1 MSATSE
7 NAAQAER
14 RKEKQKIQDDD
25 AEEMGGEGQAT
36 LLASDRTR
44 AMQDSYYRLKHIHI
58 SKKQTIPL
66 LLQNENGP
74 CPLLAICTASLD
86 FYFYFYLFRNY
97 ILMLFQLTMTYL
109 SVLSQ

>member
-7 NAAQAER
+7 KAAQAER

-25 AEEMGGEGQAT
+25 DVEEMGGEQAT
-36 LLASDRTR
+36 LRASDRMR

-74 CPLLAICTASLD
+74 CPLLAICTASPG
-86 FYFYFYLFRNY
+86 FILFIFIFIQDRA
-97 ILMLFQLTMTYL
+97 LFT
-109 SVLSQ
+109 VK

>member
-7 NAAQAER
+7 KAAQAER

-25 AEEMGGEGQAT
+25 DVEEMGGEQAT
-36 LLASDRTR
+36 LRASDRTR

-74 CPLLAICTASLD
+74 CPLLAICTASPD
-86 FYFYFYLFRNY
+86 FILF
-97 ILMLFQLTMTYL
+97 IFIFIQDLALFT
-109 SVLSQ
+109 VK

>member
-7 NAAQAER
+7 KAAQAER

-36 LLASDRTR
+36 LRASDRTR

-74 CPLLAICTASLD
+74 CPLLAICTASLA
-86 FYFYFYLFRNY
+86 FYFYLLRNY
-97 ILMLFQLTMTYL
+97 ILMLFQLTMTIFPSYYINR
-109 SVLSQ
+109 